1 MQKQW
6 EHVFQFERPA
16 FPQGNVFEW
25 LFVQHWSWQLSAR
38 DSTEV
43 GLQIACHWHTEFTGK
58 RHVMF
63 HFICSYRLFGRECK
77 RSMTPLDLFGS
88 MHTVFHQ
95 DIHRCPGSCRCSA
108 VHCRTSWPTSCT
120 VDPWQ
125 VLWDGSMSF
134 FQSLDWQ
141 KVLGLPCHASCA
153 IHFMVLM
160 GLMDVDTRMFWYC
173 TILYQK
179 NHESHEHSWIMT
191 DIKSIIC
198 YVHAMITVE
207 FINSA
212 GLERCRPG
220 CDRSPLLQPARPTY
234 AAGDVQLVFGASG
247 AENGGVQST
256 HHWFTP

>member
-125 VLWDGSMSF
+125 VLWDGS
-134 FQSLDWQ
+134 WQ
-141 KVLGLPCHASCA
+141 KSWVYLAMHHLPFISW
-153 IHFMVLM
+153 
-160 GLMDVDTRMFWYC
+160 FWWDWWMLILVCFDIAPYC
-173 TILYQK
+173 TKKSRISWTFMNNDWYQI
-179 NHESHEHSWIMT
+179 NHLL
-191 DIKSIIC
+191 C
-198 YVHAMITVE
+198 GHAMITVE
-207 FINSA
+207 
-212 GLERCRPG
+212 
-220 CDRSPLLQPARPTY
+220 
-234 AAGDVQLVFGASG
+234 
-247 AENGGVQST
+247 
-256 HHWFTP
+256 